1 MMGVA
6 PDVETV
12 DVSDEE
18 RTRALYVN
26 VGWVAWRV
34 VNTDPCMSCRKSGQ
48 VRYFAED
55 LSLPPM
61 YPVIPSINTFFDM
74 SAVV

>member
-6 PDVETV
+6 PDVEMV

-48 VRYFAED
+48 ARYFAED